1 MFYLRRPWIFTGKIL
16 LSLSAFDWNLIL
28 NPISV
33 QLFTF
38 CSYGLKSWE
47 ETPIDLIEDDGCAT
61 MPTVAGLYS
70 VRSPDAIATI
80 VIGEDT
86 YIALANEVR
95 VYLDYL
101 TQM

>member
-1 MFYLRRPWIFTGKIL
+1 
-16 LSLSAFDWNLIL
+16 
-28 NPISV
+28 
-33 QLFTF
+33 
-38 CSYGLKSWE
+38 
-47 ETPIDLIEDDGCAT
+47 

-95 VYLDYL
+95 VLPRLFDTVKRLVLKTLRYFYLGPY
-101 TQM
+101 

>member
-1 MFYLRRPWIFTGKIL
+1 MGSFDTKSNFYSNCSP
-16 LSLSAFDWNLIL
+16 
-28 NPISV
+28 
-33 QLFTF
+33 F

-47 ETPIDLIEDDGCAT
+47 ETPIDLIKDDGCAT
-61 MPTVAGLYS
+61 MPTVAGLFS

-95 VYLDYL
+95 VTQTFL
-101 TQM
+101 TPIVKRLVLNSSLLPLGTLLG

>member
-1 MFYLRRPWIFTGKIL
+1 M
-16 LSLSAFDWNLIL
+16 IL
-28 NPISV
+28 N
-33 QLFTF
+33 LFLIPTVHL

-101 TQM
+101 TQIVKRLVLKTLRYFHLGPN